1 MRLPFRQ
8 AADVAWCSTMAT
20 DGYHVFYNPEWTS
33 RLEDAELC
41 GVLAHEVLHVL
52 LEHPDRRASREPELW
67 NAACDYAI
75 NALLRE
81 QGFQLP
87 EGGLYLPAFAGMPAE
102 RIYEKLI
109 QFPDLAAL
117 HRKPPSGRYGTS
129 GARDDDEYDL
139 PGSVPAAGADL
150 LDPNDPRVRPLR
162 DADTPDAAQRAEL
175 CAELRRAA
183 ASKLHGNAAAW
194 MAQECS
200 AADASRVDW
209 RATLR
214 QWLSER
220 IKSDWS
226 LWPCSKKHIH
236 RGLYLPSSGIQAPGH
251 IVFAIDTSGSM
262 NSHALSELIAE
273 LRAFRETFPSKLTV
287 VQADAAVRDVQ
298 TYGELDGTEIP
309 KTMTMRG
316 RGGTDFRPV
325 FEWVEEHAPDALII
339 YATDGYGTYPESAGA
354 RATIWLLT
362 QPSVVA
368 SKVPFGS
375 VVSVA

>member
-8 AADVAWCSTMAT
+8 AADVPWCATMAT

-87 EGGLYLPAFAGMPAE
+87 EGGLYLPAFAGLPAE

-109 QFPDLAAL
+109 QFPDLASQL
-117 HRKPPSGRYGTS
+117 RRPPTGPYDTRGVHDHDESDSPGDVP
-129 GARDDDEYDL
+129 GAG
-139 PGSVPAAGADL
+139 PDL

-162 DADTPDAAQRAEL
+162 DTDTPDAAQRAEL
-175 CAELRRAA
+175 CEELRRAA

-200 AADASRVDW
+200 AAEASRVDW
-209 RATLR
+209 RAILR

-226 LWPCSKKHIH
+226 LWPCSKKHVH
-236 RGLYLPSSGIQAPGH
+236 RGLFLPSSGIQAPGH
-251 IVFAIDTSGSM
+251 VVFVIDTSGSM
-262 NSHALSELIAE
+262 NDHTLSQIIEE
-273 LRAFRETFPSKLTV
+273 LRAFRETFPSQLTV
-287 VQADAAVRDVQ
+287 IQADAVIQRIQSFD
-298 TYGELDGTEIP
+298 ELDGTEIP
-309 KTMTMRG
+309 ERMTLHG
-316 RGGTDFRPV
+316 RGGTDFRPA
-325 FEWVEEHAPDALII
+325 FDWVEEHAPQAVIV
-339 YATDGYGTYPESAGA
+339 YATDGFGA
-354 RATIWLLT
+354 FPKVSTGRATIWILT
-362 QPSVVA
+362 QPHVDEES
-368 SKVPFGS
+368 VPFGS
-375 VVSVA
+375 TVSIG